1 MRLTQIRDFVAVVD
15 AGSISAAA
23 RLLNVSQPGLTKS
36 IGSLEAELAVSL
48 LQRTPRGVSLTRYG
62 RAFYARARAAHSE
75 LDKAQQELAQ
85 LAGGHT
91 GKVAIGFGPLAA
103 ALVLPRAVQR
113 FRHQYPTVELRLLE
127 GFVHALMPLTRDET
141 LDMMI
146 GPRLPGHGADPS
158 MRYRPIFSNDQI
170 VVGRRGHPLARAR
183 SINELAEVCWL
194 SFEPRAVIDR
204 VLVALGLTGARELIQ
219 CESLNVMVAL
229 LADTDMLAVTSR
241 RMLSLPQAG
250 ASLLEVRTAERMPP
264 VTTGLFTRA
273 DAPLTPAAAAMA
285 KALVEIGR
293 ELPVSEAT
301 ATRFGVV

>member
-36 IGSLEAELAVSL
+36 IGRLEAELAVSL

-113 FRHQYPTVELRLLE
+113 FREQYPTVELRLLE
-127 GFVHALMPLTRDET
+127 GFAHALMPLTRDET

-170 VVGRRGHPLARAR
+170 VVGRQGHPLARAR

-250 ASLLEVRTAERMPP
+250 ASLLEIRTAERMPP
-264 VTTGLFTRA
+264 MTTGLLTRA
-273 DAPLTPAAAAMA
+273 AAPLTPAAAAMA

-293 ELPVSEAT
+293 ELPVREAN
-301 ATRFGVV
+301 ATRRP

>member
-1 MRLTQIRDFVAVVD
+1 MRLTQIRDFLAVVD

-36 IGSLEAELAVSL
+36 IGSLESELAVSL

-146 GPRLPGHGADPS
+146 GPRLTGRGADPS

-264 VTTGLFTRA
+264 MTTGLFTRA
-273 DAPLTPAAAAMA
+273 DTPLTPAATAMA
-285 KALVEIGR
+285 KVLVEIGR
-293 ELPVSEAT
+293 ELPLSEAT
-301 ATRFGVV
+301 ATRRS

>member
-75 LDKAQQELAQ
+75 LDKAQEELAQ

-113 FRHQYPTVELRLLE
+113 FRSQYPTVELRLLE
-127 GFVHALMPLTRDET
+127 GFAHALLPLTRDET

-146 GPRLPGHGADPS
+146 GPRLTGHGADPS

-170 VVGRRGHPLARAR
+170 VVGRRGHPLARAC
-183 SINELAEVCWL
+183 SINELAGACWL

-204 VLVALGLTGARELIQ
+204 VLVSLGLSGARELIQ

-250 ASLLEVRTAERMPP
+250 TSLLEVRTAERMPP
-264 VTTGLFTRA
+264 MTTGLFTRV

-293 ELPVSEAT
+293 ELPLSEAT
-301 ATRFGVV
+301 AGRRP

>member
-1 MRLTQIRDFVAVVD
+1 MRLTQIRDFLAVVD

-23 RLLNVSQPGLTKS
+23 RFLNVSQPGLTKS

-62 RAFYARARAAHSE
+62 RAFYARARAAHSA

-103 ALVLPRAVQR
+103 ALVLPPAVQR
-113 FRHQYPTVELRLLE
+113 FREQYPTVELRLLE
-127 GFVHALMPLTRDET
+127 GFAHALLPLMRDET

-146 GPRLPGHGADPS
+146 GPRFAGHRADPS
-158 MRYRPIFSNDQI
+158 LRYRPIFTNDQI
-170 VVGRRGHPLARAR
+170 VVVRRGHPLACAR
-183 SINELAEVCWL
+183 SINELAEMCWL

-204 VLVALGLTGARELIQ
+204 VLVTLGLTGARELIQ

-241 RMLSLPQAG
+241 RVLSLPQAG
-250 ASLLEVRTAERMPP
+250 ASLLEIRLAERMPHM
-264 VTTGLFTRA
+264 TTGLFTKA

-285 KALVEIGR
+285 KGLVEIGR
-293 ELPVSEAT
+293 ELPVSQAT
-301 ATRFGVV
+301 ATWQL

>member
-1 MRLTQIRDFVAVVD
+1 MRLTQIRDFLAVVD

-36 IGSLEAELAVSL
+36 IGSLESELAVSL

-103 ALVLPRAVQR
+103 ALVLPRAVHR

-146 GPRLPGHGADPS
+146 GPRLTGRGADPS

-204 VLVALGLTGARELIQ
+204 VLVALGSTGARELIQ

-250 ASLLEVRTAERMPP
+250 ASLVEVRTAERMPP
-264 VTTGLFTRA
+264 MTTGLFTRA
-273 DAPLTPAAAAMA
+273 DAPLTPAATAMA
-285 KALVEIGR
+285 KVLVEIGR
-293 ELPVSEAT
+293 ELPLSEAT
-301 ATRFGVV
+301 ATRRP

>member
-103 ALVLPRAVQR
+103 ALLLPRAVQR

-127 GFVHALMPLTRDET
+127 GFTHALMPLTRDET

-146 GPRLPGHGADPS
+146 GVRLTGSRADPS
-158 MRYRPIFSNDQI
+158 LRYRPIFSNDQI

-183 SINELAEVCWL
+183 SITELAGVCWL

-204 VLVALGLTGARELIQ
+204 VLVAMGLTGARELVQ

-250 ASLLEVRTAERMPP
+250 ASLLEIKTAERMPP
-264 VTTGLFTRA
+264 MTTGLFTRA

-293 ELPVSEAT
+293 ELPLSEA
-301 ATRFGVV
+301 AEARRP

>member
-36 IGSLEAELAVSL
+36 IGNLEAELAVSL

-103 ALVLPRAVQR
+103 ALVLPQAVQR

-127 GFVHALMPLTRDET
+127 GFAHALMPLTRDET

-146 GPRLPGHGADPS
+146 GPRLPGRGADPS
-158 MRYRPIFSNDQI
+158 VRYRPIFSNDQI

-194 SFEPRAVIDR
+194 SFEPRAAIDR

-264 VTTGLFTRA
+264 MTTGLFTRA

-293 ELPVSEAT
+293 ELPLSEAT
-301 ATRFGVV
+301 ATRRP

>member
-36 IGSLEAELAVSL
+36 IGSLEADLAVSL
-48 LQRTPRGVSLTRYG
+48 LQRTSRGVSLTRHG
-62 RAFYARARAAHSE
+62 RAFYARARAAHTE
-75 LDKAQQELAQ
+75 LDKARQELDQ
-85 LAGGHT
+85 LSGGLA

-113 FRHQYPTVELRLLE
+113 FRQQYPMVELRLLE
-127 GFVHALMPLTRDET
+127 GFAHALMPLTRDET

-146 GPRLPGHGADPS
+146 GPRLPGHLADPS
-158 MRYRPIFSNDQI
+158 VRYRPIFSNDQI

-204 VLVALGLTGARELIQ
+204 VLVALGLTGARQLIQ
-219 CESLNVMVAL
+219 CESLNVMVGL
-229 LADTDMLAVTSR
+229 LADTDMLAVTSQ
-241 RMLSLPQAG
+241 RMLSLPQAFT
-250 ASLLEVRTAERMPP
+250 SLLEIRTAERMRPM
-264 VTTGLFTRA
+264 TTGLFTRA

-285 KALVEIGR
+285 KALVEVGR
-293 ELPVSEAT
+293 ELPVSEPT
-301 ATRFGVV
+301 ATGRP

>member
-1 MRLTQIRDFVAVVD
+1 MRLTQIKDFLAVVD

-36 IGSLEAELAVSL
+36 IGSLESELAVSL

-103 ALVLPRAVQR
+103 ALVLPRAVHR

-146 GPRLPGHGADPS
+146 GPRLTGRGADPS

-204 VLVALGLTGARELIQ
+204 VLVALGSTGARELIQ

-250 ASLLEVRTAERMPP
+250 ASLREVRTAERMPP
-264 VTTGLFTRA
+264 MTTGLFTRA
-273 DAPLTPAAAAMA
+273 DTPLTPAATAMA
-285 KALVEIGR
+285 KVLVEIGR
-293 ELPVSEAT
+293 ELPLSEAT
-301 ATRFGVV
+301 ATRRS